1 MAGAAG
7 AEAATGESAVEPIV
21 LFLRYDGSPAPI
33 AHAPGVLTVKLAA
46 SSCTMTTRIGE
57 KSVAAEYR
65 AIEGGTSR
73 AETVLT
79 LTGDGVFV
87 ESGTLSFGD
96 GTTWLR
102 FDTVGQGFLRPS
114 AAKDVGAG
122 CAVWRIV
129 EGGGQFA
136 GATGHVT
143 GNFYVDPKGVAHD
156 HQVAVIFPK
165 A

>member
-1 MAGAAG
+1 MD
-7 AEAATGESAVEPIV
+7 PIV

-46 SSCTMTTRIGE
+46 TSCAMTTRIGE
-57 KSVAAEYR
+57 KSVASEYR
-65 AIEGGTSR
+65 AI
-73 AETVLT
+73 
-79 LTGDGVFV
+79 DGAFV
-87 ESGTLSFGD
+87 ESGTVSFGD
-96 GTTWLR
+96 GTTWFR

-143 GNFYVDPKGVAHD
+143 GNFFVDAKGVAHD

>member
-1 MAGAAG
+1 M
-7 AEAATGESAVEPIV
+7 EPII
-21 LFLRYDGSPAPI
+21 LFLRYDGSPAPM
-33 AHAPGVLTVKLAA
+33 AHAPGVLTVALTAT
-46 SSCTMTTRIGE
+46 SCAITTRIGD
-57 KSVAAEYR
+57 KAVSSEYR
-65 AIEGGTSR
+65 AIDGGTAR

-87 ESGTLSFGD
+87 ESGTITFGD
-96 GTTWLR
+96 GTTWLK
-102 FDTVGQGFLRPS
+102 FNTIGQGFLGAS
-114 AAKDVGAG
+114 AVKDVSAG

-143 GNFYVDPKGVAHD
+143 GNFIVDAKGVAHD

-165 A
+165 P

>member
-1 MAGAAG
+1 M
-7 AEAATGESAVEPIV
+7 EPIV
-21 LFLRYDGSPAPI
+21 LFLRYDGSPAPM

-46 SSCTMTTRIGE
+46 TSCAITTRIGD
-57 KSVAAEYR
+57 KSVSSEYR
-65 AIEGGTSR
+65 AIEGGTAR

-87 ESGTLSFGD
+87 ESGTISFGD
-96 GTTWLR
+96 GTTWIK
-102 FDTVGQGFLRPS
+102 FNTVGQGFLGQS
-114 AAKDVGAG
+114 AAKDVSAG

-143 GNFYVDPKGVAHD
+143 GNFIVDAKGVAHD
-156 HQVAVIFPK
+156 NQVAVIFPK
-165 A
+165 P

>member
-1 MAGAAG
+1 
-7 AEAATGESAVEPIV
+7 
-21 LFLRYDGSPAPI
+21 
-33 AHAPGVLTVKLAA
+33 
-46 SSCTMTTRIGE
+46 
-57 KSVAAEYR
+57 
-65 AIEGGTSR
+65 
-73 AETVLT
+73 VLT
-79 LTGDGVFV
+79 LVGDGAFV
-87 ESGTLSFGD
+87 ESGTVSFGD
-96 GTTWLR
+96 GTTWFR

-143 GNFYVDPKGVAHD
+143 GNFFVDAKGVAHD

>member
-7 AEAATGESAVEPIV
+7 AEAATGETAMEPIV

-57 KSVAAEYR
+57 KSVGAEYR
-65 AIEGGTSR
+65 AIEGAASR

-87 ESGTLSFGD
+87 ESGTVSFGD
-96 GTTWLR
+96 GTSWFR
-102 FDTVGQGFLRPS
+102 FDTVGQGFLRPA
-114 AAKDVGAG
+114 AAKDVSAG

-143 GNFYVDPKGVAHD
+143 GNFYVDPGGVAHD

-165 A
+165 I

>member
-7 AEAATGESAVEPIV
+7 AEAATGETAMEPIV

-57 KSVAAEYR
+57 KSVGAEYR
-65 AIEGGTSR
+65 AIEGAASR

-87 ESGTLSFGD
+87 ESGTVSFGD
-96 GTTWLR
+96 GTNWFK
-102 FDTVGQGFLRPS
+102 FDTVGQGFLRPA
-114 AAKDVGAG
+114 AAKDVSAG

-143 GNFYVDPKGVAHD
+143 GNFYVDPGSVAHD

-165 A
+165 T

>member
-1 MAGAAG
+1 MD
-7 AEAATGESAVEPIV
+7 PIV

-46 SSCTMTTRIGE
+46 TSCAMTTRIGE
-57 KSVAAEYR
+57 KSVASEYR
-65 AIEGGTSR
+65 AIDGASSR

-79 LTGDGVFV
+79 LV
-87 ESGTLSFGD
+87 GD
-96 GTTWLR
+96 GTTWFR

-143 GNFYVDPKGVAHD
+143 GNFFVDAKGVAHD